1 MWCGAGQGGV
11 GSGEAVF
18 QGSPHEK
25 ERKKRRKRKFLLV
38 LCCVHRISLV
48 GGRLSLEVGEAAR
61 PRQGKGWGRSSG
73 KDFAFQCLQ
82 VRPLVWEPRSHMPLG
97 QKTKT

>member
-1 MWCGAGQGGV
+1 M

-48 GGRLSLEVGEAAR
+48 GGRLSLEVSEAAR